1 MPYSIAFHLLAVV
14 VWVGGMFFA
23 YNALRPAAAQV
34 LEPPL
39 RLALWIQV
47 FHRFFLW
54 VWLSIF
60 VVFGSGY
67 WMLFQYFGGFAS
79 AAPYIHIMHSGA
91 IIMLFL
97 YLYVFFSP
105 FRALQ
110 RAVIIK
116 DFPQAG
122 RCLNKIRILVG
133 INTVL
138 GLLIIVTG
146 SAGRYL

>member
-1 MPYSIAFHLLAVV
+1 MPYSIALHLLAVV
-14 VWVGGMFFA
+14 VWIGGMFFA

-60 VVFGSGY
+60 IIFCSGY

-79 AAPYIHIMHSGA
+79 AGTHIHIMHGGA
-91 IIMLFL
+91 IVMLL
-97 YLYVFFSP
+97 IYLYVFFSP
-105 FRALQ
+105 FRSLQ
-110 RAVIIK
+110 QAVIVK
-116 DFPQAG
+116 DFPLAG
-122 RCLNKIRILVG
+122 RYLNKIRILVG